1 MASILFSGGGTLGHI
16 YPALSFIQQVKQAYP
31 HLSIIFFATQKEAD
45 LDILKHNGYIDEI
58 HYFHVYGI
66 PKNVMKL
73 PKHCIVNYRSYQQ
86 MKKII
91 QQKSIMLSI
100 GMGGYVSG
108 ITILA
113 SQACRIPTIVH
124 EQNSIVG
131 FANRLVLKKVDKIFT
146 TFPNTNIPSKYND
159 KVVCIG
165 NPRYDVALETPPSC
179 YQAKSNLLIVSGS
192 LGSACMNQEAV
203 AFLNHEASHAYTT
216 TLITGKKYYQQVKEQ
231 LQPGYHYQVLPY
243 TSNMLAL
250 LKQAGIV
257 VSRAGSTTLF
267 EIIATKSV
275 SIVVPSPHVT
285 KNHQYYNAKNF
296 SEQHLICLVD
306 EQQLTKEGLFAWI
319 LKAEQQYDT
328 IKHNLKMYS
337 PPLVVQTFMQHI
349 EVYLNKEE

>member
-1 MASILFSGGGTLGHI
+1 MASIIFSGGGTLGHI

-31 HLSIIFFATQKEAD
+31 HLRIIFFATQKEEN
-45 LDILKHNGYIDEI
+45 LDILKQNVWIDEV

-66 PKNVMKL
+66 PKNVIKL
-73 PKHCIVNYRSYQQ
+73 PKNCIVNYHSYQQ
-86 MKKII
+86 MKKMI
-91 QQKSIMLSI
+91 QQKSVLLSI

-113 SQACRIPTIVH
+113 SQACHIPTIVH

-131 FANRLVLKKVDKIFT
+131 FANRLVLRRVDKILT
-146 TFPNTNIPSKYND
+146 TFPNTNIPSKYNS

-165 NPRYDVALETPPSC
+165 NPRYDIALETPQSC
-179 YQAKSNLLIVSGS
+179 YQAKSNILITSGS
-192 LGSACMNQEAV
+192 LGSACINQEAI

-231 LQPGYHYQVLPY
+231 LKPGYHYQVLPY
-243 TSNMLAL
+243 TSRMLEL

-267 EIIATKSV
+267 EILGTKSV

-285 KNHQYYNAKNF
+285 KNHQYFNAKNF
-296 SEQHLICLVD
+296 SEQNLVFLVD
-306 EQQLTKEGLFAWI
+306 EQELTKEGLFTWI
-319 LKAEQQYDT
+319 LKVEQQYEV
-328 IKHNLKMYS
+328 IQKNLKMYS

-349 EVYLNKEE
+349 EVYLKKEE

>member
-16 YPALSFIQQVKQAYP
+16 YPALSFIQQVKQTYP
-31 HLSIIFFATQKEAD
+31 HLHIIFFATQKEED
-45 LDILKHNGYIDEI
+45 LDILKHHIYIDEVY
-58 HYFHVYGI
+58 YFHVHGI

-73 PKHCIVNYRSYQQ
+73 PKNCMVNYHSYQQ

-91 QQKSIMLSI
+91 RQKSVLLSI

-113 SQACRIPTIVH
+113 SQACHIPTIVH

-131 FANRLVLKKVDKIFT
+131 LANRLVLKKVDKILT

-165 NPRYDVALETPPSC
+165 NPRYDIALEAPPSC
-179 YQAKSNLLIVSGS
+179 YQAKSNILITSGT
-192 LGSACMNQEAV
+192 LGSACINQEAV
-203 AFLNHEASHAYTT
+203 AFLNHEVSHAYTT

-231 LQPGYHYQVLPY
+231 LKPGYHYQVLPY
-243 TSNMLAL
+243 TSHMLAL

-267 EIIATKSV
+267 EILGTKSV
-275 SIVVPSPHVT
+275 SLVVPSPHVT
-285 KNHQYYNAKNF
+285 KNHQYFNAKNF
-296 SEQHLICLVD
+296 SEQNLIYLVD
-306 EQQLTKEGLFAWI
+306 EEGLTKEGLFAWI
-319 LKAEQQYDT
+319 LKLEQQYDA
-328 IKHNLKMYS
+328 IKRNLNIYS
-337 PPLVVQTFMQHI
+337 PPLVVQTFMKHI